1 LRFSQEFATLPAM
14 WLKLAGTAH
23 PLACS
28 VPNDQDETIMVDRN
42 LLKELRIEDS
52 ERDGGGRRHWWRA
65 VTVAALLTVLGSG
78 GYYAFFGQTLAVATA
93 VAESPAD
100 TVAMPVL
107 EAAGYITARREATVS
122 SKITGR
128 LAEVLIEEGESV
140 TEGQVLARLDDV
152 DARAALELAQA
163 RLTAAHAQLG
173 QIEAQLEQAR
183 RDARRQQ
190 ELREKRL
197 NSEQTLETARTQ
209 VLTLSAE
216 LEAQRGQVGVAEAQL
231 RVAQVDYDNT
241 IVRAPFAGVIVA
253 KAAQP
258 GEIVSPISAGGG
270 FTRTGI
276 GTIVDMDSLEIE
288 VDVNEAYI
296 NRVKPRQPVQAV
308 LDAYPDW
315 KIPASVIAIIPTADR
330 SKATVKVRIA
340 IEQKDPRIVPDMGVR
355 VAFLD
360 DHPGGNPA
368 QSLQGVLVPASA
380 VVQRDGASVVFVV
393 QGRRARLRPV
403 TTGAGGGD
411 FRLVENGLNSGERVV
426 LDPPAGLGD
435 GMRIAPRASGI
446 RNLSE

>member
-1 LRFSQEFATLPAM
+1 
-14 WLKLAGTAH
+14 
-23 PLACS
+23 
-28 VPNDQDETIMVDRN
+28 MVDQN

-52 ERDGGGRRHWWRA
+52 DRDSGGGHHWLRVVIVVA
-65 VTVAALLTVLGSG
+65 LLAALGGG
-78 GYYAFFGQTLAVATA
+78 GYYVFLGQALAVATTTAEAPDATTGA
-93 VAESPAD
+93 V
-100 TVAMPVL
+100 PVL

-140 TEGQVLARLDDV
+140 ESGQVLARLDDV
-152 DARAALELAQA
+152 DAMAAMGLAQA
-163 RLTAAHAQLG
+163 RLTAARAQLG

-183 RDARRQQ
+183 RDARRQE

-197 NSEQTLETARTQ
+197 NSEQALETARTQ

-231 RVAQVDYDNT
+231 RVAQVDHDNT

-296 NRVKPRQPVQAV
+296 NRVKPHQPVQAV

-340 IEQKDPRIVPDMGVR
+340 LEQKDPRIVPDMGVR

-360 DHPGGNPA
+360 DRPA
-368 QSLQGVLVPASA
+368 GDPVQSIRGVRVPASA

-393 QGRRARLRPV
+393 EGNLARLRPV
-403 TTGAGGGD
+403 TTGAGGNG
-411 FRLVENGLNSGERVV
+411 FLLVEDGLDPGERVV
-426 LDPPAGLGD
+426 IDPPAGLGD
-435 GMRIAPRASGI
+435 GMRVAPRGPGA
-446 RNLSE
+446 

>member
-1 LRFSQEFATLPAM
+1 
-14 WLKLAGTAH
+14 
-23 PLACS
+23 
-28 VPNDQDETIMVDRN
+28 MVDHN
-42 LLKELRIEDS
+42 LLRELRIEDS
-52 ERDGGGRRHWWRA
+52 ERDGSGRRHWLRA
-65 VTVAALLTVLGSG
+65 VIVVALLAALGGG
-78 GYYAFFGQTLAVATA
+78 GYYAFLGQALTVATA
-93 VAESPAD
+93 TAEAPAASGGAVA
-100 TVAMPVL
+100 VL
-107 EAAGYITARREATVS
+107 EAAGYVTARREATVS

-140 TEGQVLARLDDV
+140 AAGQVLARLDDV

-163 RLTAAHAQLG
+163 RLTAARAQLG

-183 RDARRQQ
+183 RDARRQE

-197 NSEQTLETARTQ
+197 NSEQALENARTQ
-209 VLTLSAE
+209 VLTLNAE
-216 LEAQRGQVGVAEAQL
+216 LAAQRGQIGVAEAQL

-296 NRVKPRQPVQAV
+296 NRVRPQQPVQAV

-315 KIPASVIAIIPTADR
+315 KIPAAVIAIIPTADR

-340 IEQKDPRIVPDMGVR
+340 LERKDPRIVPDMGVR

-360 DHPGGNPA
+360 DDPGGRPA
-368 QSLQGVLVPASA
+368 QSVRGVRVPASA

-393 QGRRARLRPV
+393 EGNRARLRPV
-403 TTGAGGGD
+403 TAGAGEGD
-411 FRLVENGLNSGERVV
+411 YRLVEDGLTSGDRVV
-426 LDPPAGLGD
+426 VDPPAGLGD
-435 GMRIAPRASGI
+435 GMRIAPRAPG
-446 RNLSE
+446 

>member
-1 LRFSQEFATLPAM
+1 
-14 WLKLAGTAH
+14 
-23 PLACS
+23 
-28 VPNDQDETIMVDRN
+28 MVDQN
-42 LLKELRIEDS
+42 LLRELRIEDS
-52 ERDGGGRRHWWRA
+52 ERNGSDRHRWQWA
-65 VTVAALLTVLGSG
+65 VLVIALLAVLGSG
-78 GYYAFFGQTLAVATA
+78 GYYAFLGQATA
-93 VAESPAD
+93 VAIATAERPAANAGA
-100 TVAMPVL
+100 VPVL

-128 LAEVLIEEGESV
+128 LAQVLIEEGESV
-140 TEGQVLARLDDV
+140 ESGQVLARLDDV
-152 DARAALELAQA
+152 DAMAAMGLARA
-163 RLTAAHAQLG
+163 RLTAARAQLG

-197 NSEQTLETARTQ
+197 NSEQALETARTQ

-231 RVAQVDYDNT
+231 RVAQVDLDNT
-241 IVRAPFAGVIVA
+241 VVRAPFAGVIVA

-296 NRVKPRQPVQAV
+296 NRVKPQQPVQAV
-308 LDAYPDW
+308 LDAYPQW

-340 IEQKDPRIVPDMGVR
+340 LEQKDSRIVPDMGVR

-360 DHPGGNPA
+360 EQPGGDLA
-368 QSLQGVLVPASA
+368 QSSRGVLVPASA
-380 VVQRDGASVVFVV
+380 IVQRDGASVVFVV
-393 QGRRARLRPV
+393 EDNRARLRPV
-403 TTGAGGGD
+403 TAGALGGD
-411 FRLVENGLNSGERVV
+411 LRLVENGLDAGERVV
-426 LDPPAGLGD
+426 LDPPAGLED
-435 GMRIAPRASGI
+435 GGRIALRGTGA
-446 RNLSE
+446 

>member
-1 LRFSQEFATLPAM
+1 
-14 WLKLAGTAH
+14 
-23 PLACS
+23 
-28 VPNDQDETIMVDRN
+28 MVDRN
-42 LLKELRIEDS
+42 LLKELHIEDS
-52 ERDGGGRRHWWRA
+52 DRDGGGRHHWLRVVIVVA
-65 VTVAALLTVLGSG
+65 LLAALGGG
-78 GYYAFFGQTLAVATA
+78 GYYAFLSQALAVATA
-93 VAESPAD
+93 TAEPPGSTAD
-100 TVAMPVL
+100 AIPVL

-140 TEGQVLARLDDV
+140 EAGQVLARLDDV
-152 DARAALELAQA
+152 DAVAALKLARAQ
-163 RLTAAHAQLG
+163 LTAARAQLG

-190 ELREKRL
+190 ELREKQL

-231 RVAQVDYDNT
+231 RVAQVEHDNT

-296 NRVKPRQPVQAV
+296 NRVKPHQPVQAV
-308 LDAYPDW
+308 LDAYPEW

-340 IEQKDPRIVPDMGVR
+340 LEQKDPRIVPDMGVR

-368 QSLQGVLVPASA
+368 QSLRGVLVPASA
-380 VVQRDGASVVFVV
+380 IVQRDGASVVFVV

-403 TTGAGGGD
+403 TSGAGGGD
-411 FRLVENGLNSGERVV
+411 FRLVEDGLNSGERVV

-435 GMRIAPRASGI
+435 GMRIAPRAPGT
-446 RNLSE
+446 

>member
-1 LRFSQEFATLPAM
+1 
-14 WLKLAGTAH
+14 
-23 PLACS
+23 
-28 VPNDQDETIMVDRN
+28 MVDQN
-42 LLKELRIEDS
+42 LLKELRIEEN
-52 ERDGGGRRHWWRA
+52 ERHGGGHPRWPRA
-65 VTVAALLTVLGSG
+65 LAALALLAALAGG
-78 GYYAFFGQTLAVATA
+78 GYYAFLGQALKVSTVTAEAIAVADGA
-93 VAESPAD
+93 V
-100 TVAMPVL
+100 PVL
-107 EAAGYITARREATVS
+107 EAAGYVTARREATVS

-140 TEGQVLARLDDV
+140 ATGQVLARLDDV
-152 DARAALELAQA
+152 DARAALQLAQA
-163 RLTAAHAQLG
+163 RLEAARAQLG

-190 ELREKRL
+190 ELRAKGL

-209 VLTLSAE
+209 VRTLSAE

-231 RVAQVDYDNT
+231 RIARVDHDNT

-296 NRVKPRQPVQAV
+296 NRVRPGQPVQAV

-340 IEQKDPRIVPDMGVR
+340 LEQKDPRIVPDMGVR
-355 VAFLD
+355 VAFL
-360 DHPGGNPA
+360 GNPSA
-368 QSLQGVLVPASA
+368 RSPGQAVRGVRVPANA
-380 VVQRDGASVVFVV
+380 VVQRGGASVVFVLD
-393 QGRRARLRPV
+393 GTRARLRPV
-403 TTGAGGGD
+403 TVGVDGGD
-411 FRLVENGLNSGERVV
+411 FRVVEDGLAAGERVV
-426 LDPPAGLGD
+426 VDPPAGLKD
-435 GMRIAPRASGI
+435 GMRIAPRA
-446 RNLSE
+446 

>member
-1 LRFSQEFATLPAM
+1 
-14 WLKLAGTAH
+14 
-23 PLACS
+23 
-28 VPNDQDETIMVDRN
+28 MVDQN
-42 LLKELRIEDS
+42 LLRELRIEDS
-52 ERDGGGRRHWWRA
+52 ERNGSDRHRWQWA
-65 VTVAALLTVLGSG
+65 VIVIALLAVLGSG
-78 GYYAFFGQTLAVATA
+78 GYYAFLGQATA
-93 VAESPAD
+93 VAIATAERPAANAGA
-100 TVAMPVL
+100 VPVL

-140 TEGQVLARLDDV
+140 ESGQVLARLDDV
-152 DARAALELAQA
+152 DAMAAMGLARA
-163 RLTAAHAQLG
+163 RLTAARAQLG

-197 NSEQTLETARTQ
+197 NSEQALETARTQ

-231 RVAQVDYDNT
+231 RVAQVDLDNT
-241 IVRAPFAGVIVA
+241 VVRAPFAGVIVA

-296 NRVKPRQPVQAV
+296 NRVKPQQPVQAV
-308 LDAYPDW
+308 LDAYPEW

-340 IEQKDPRIVPDMGVR
+340 LEQKDSRIVPDMGVR

-360 DHPGGNPA
+360 EQPGGEPGA
-368 QSLQGVLVPASA
+368 VLA
-380 VVQRDGASVVFVV
+380 
-393 QGRRARLRPV
+393 GRA
-403 TTGAGGGD
+403 GAGK
-411 FRLVENGLNSGERVV
+411 RHR
-426 LDPPAGLGD
+426 PA
-435 GMRIAPRASGI
+435 
-446 RNLSE
+446 

>member
-1 LRFSQEFATLPAM
+1 MPH
-14 WLKLAGTAH
+14 LAGTGHAGVIREWQYSRQ
-23 PLACS
+23 PGKTA
-28 VPNDQDETIMVDRN
+28 IMVDQN
-42 LLKELRIEDS
+42 LLRELRIEDS
-52 ERDGGGRRHWWRA
+52 ERNGSGPHHWRRA
-65 VTVAALLTVLGSG
+65 VIMIAVLAVLGSV
-78 GYYAFFGQTLAVATA
+78 GYYAFLGRTTAVSIATA
-93 VAESPAD
+93 EQPAANGGG
-100 TVAMPVL
+100 VPVL

-140 TEGQVLARLDDV
+140 TSGQVLARLDDV
-152 DARAALELAQA
+152 DAKAALELAQA
-163 RLTAAHAQLG
+163 RLGAARAQLG
-173 QIEAQLEQAR
+173 QIEAQLDQAR

-190 ELREKRL
+190 ELREKGL
-197 NSEQTLETARTQ
+197 NSEQALETARTQ

-216 LEAQRGQVGVAEAQL
+216 LAAQRGQVGVAEAQL
-231 RVAQVDYDNT
+231 RVAQVDHDNT

-296 NRVKPRQPVQAV
+296 NRVKPHQPVQAV
-308 LDAYPDW
+308 LDAYPAW

-340 IEQKDPRIVPDMGVR
+340 LEQKDPRIVPDMGVR

-360 DHPGGNPA
+360 QQPA
-368 QSLQGVLVPASA
+368 GTPPQSSRSVLVPASA
-380 VVQRDGASVVFVV
+380 IVQRDGSSVVFVV
-393 QGRRARLRPV
+393 EGDRVRLRPV
-403 TTGAGGGD
+403 TAGALGGD
-411 FRLVENGLNSGERVV
+411 RRMVEDGLDSGEHVV
-426 LDPPAGLGD
+426 LDPPADLGD
-435 GMRIAPRASGI
+435 GMRITPRATGD
-446 RNLSE
+446 

>member
-1 LRFSQEFATLPAM
+1 
-14 WLKLAGTAH
+14 
-23 PLACS
+23 
-28 VPNDQDETIMVDRN
+28 MVDQN

-52 ERDGGGRRHWWRA
+52 DRDSGGGHHWLRLFIVVA
-65 VTVAALLTVLGSG
+65 LLAALGGG
-78 GYYAFFGQTLAVATA
+78 GYYAFLGQALAVNTATA
-93 VAESPAD
+93 EPPDATTGAV
-100 TVAMPVL
+100 PVL

-140 TEGQVLARLDDV
+140 ESGQVLARLDDV
-152 DARAALELAQA
+152 DAMAAMGLAQA
-163 RLTAAHAQLG
+163 RLTAARAQLG

-190 ELREKRL
+190 ELREKQL
-197 NSEQTLETARTQ
+197 NSEQALETARTQ

-231 RVAQVDYDNT
+231 RVAQVDHDNT

-296 NRVKPRQPVQAV
+296 NRVKPHQPVQAV

-340 IEQKDPRIVPDMGVR
+340 LEQKDPRIVPDMGVR

-360 DHPGGNPA
+360 DKTAKNPA
-368 QSLQGVLVPASA
+368 QSVRGVRIPASA

-393 QGRRARLRPV
+393 EGNRARQRPV
-403 TTGAGGGD
+403 TTGAGGSG
-411 FRLVENGLNSGERVV
+411 FLLVEDGLDPGERVV
-426 LDPPAGLGD
+426 IDPPAGLGD
-435 GMRIAPRASGI
+435 GMRIAPRAPGA
-446 RNLSE
+446 

>member
-1 LRFSQEFATLPAM
+1 MA
-14 WLKLAGTAH
+14 
-23 PLACS
+23 
-28 VPNDQDETIMVDRN
+28 DQN

-52 ERDGGGRRHWWRA
+52 DRDSGGRHHWQRL
-65 VTVAALLTVLGSG
+65 VIVVALLAVLGGG
-78 GYYAFFGQTLAVATA
+78 GYYMFLGQALAVATA
-93 VAESPAD
+93 TAKAPAATAD
-100 TVAMPVL
+100 AVPVL

-140 TEGQVLARLDDV
+140 AAGQVLARLDDV

-163 RLTAAHAQLG
+163 RLTAARAQLG

-197 NSEQTLETARTQ
+197 NSEQALETARTQ

-231 RVAQVDYDNT
+231 RVARVDHDNT

-315 KIPASVIAIIPTADR
+315 KIPAAVIAIIPTADR

-340 IEQKDPRIVPDMGVR
+340 LEQKDPRIVPDMGVR

-360 DHPGGNPA
+360 DHPGGKPTR
-368 QSLQGVLVPASA
+368 SLRGVLVPASA

-393 QGRRARLRPV
+393 EGNRARLRPI

-411 FRLVENGLNSGERVV
+411 FRLVEDGLDSGERVV
-426 LDPPAGLGD
+426 IDPPAGLGD
-435 GMRIAPRASGI
+435 GMRIAPRAPGA
-446 RNLSE
+446 

>member
-1 LRFSQEFATLPAM
+1 
-14 WLKLAGTAH
+14 
-23 PLACS
+23 
-28 VPNDQDETIMVDRN
+28 MVDQN
-42 LLKELRIEDS
+42 LLKELRIDHS
-52 ERDGGGRRHWWRA
+52 ERDGGSRHHWLR
-65 VTVAALLTVLGSG
+65 VLVMAALLAALGAG
-78 GYYAFFGQTLAVATA
+78 GYYAFLGEAPAVATA
-93 VAESPAD
+93 TAEPPAA
-100 TVAMPVL
+100 TAGSVPVL

-140 TEGQVLARLDDV
+140 ESGQVLARLDDV

-163 RLTAAHAQLG
+163 RLTAARAQLG

-216 LEAQRGQVGVAEAQL
+216 LEAQHGQVGVAEAQL
-231 RVAQVDYDNT
+231 RVAQVDHDNT

-308 LDAYPDW
+308 LDAYPEW
-315 KIPASVIAIIPTADR
+315 KIPAAVIAIIPTADR

-340 IEQKDPRIVPDMGVR
+340 LEQKDPRIVPDMGVR

-360 DHPGGNPA
+360 DHTEANPA
-368 QSLQGVLVPASA
+368 RSSQGVLVPASA
-380 VVQRDGASVVFVV
+380 VVQRDGVSVVFVV
-393 QGRRARLRPV
+393 DGNRARLRPV
-403 TTGAGGGD
+403 TTGADGGD
-411 FRLVENGLNSGERVV
+411 FRLVEDGLDAGERVV
-426 LDPPAGLGD
+426 IDPPAGLRD
-435 GMRIAPRASGI
+435 GMRIAPRAPGA
-446 RNLSE
+446 

>member
-1 LRFSQEFATLPAM
+1 
-14 WLKLAGTAH
+14 
-23 PLACS
+23 
-28 VPNDQDETIMVDRN
+28 MVDQY

-52 ERDGGGRRHWWRA
+52 ERDVGGRRHWWRA
-65 VTVAALLTVLGSG
+65 AIVVALLTVLGSG
-78 GYYAFFGQTLAVATA
+78 GYYAFFGQALAVSTA
-93 VAESPAD
+93 VAEPPGD
-100 TVAMPVL
+100 TAAMPVL

-163 RLTAAHAQLG
+163 RLTAARAQLG
-173 QIEAQLEQAR
+173 QIEAQLDQAR
-183 RDARRQQ
+183 RDAKRQQ

-197 NSEQTLETARTQ
+197 NSEQALETARTQ
-209 VLTLSAE
+209 ELTLSAE
-216 LEAQRGQVGVAEAQL
+216 LEAQRGQVGVAQAQF

-241 IVRAPFAGVIVA
+241 IVHAPFAGVIVA

-360 DHPGGNPA
+360 DHPAGNPA

-393 QGRRARLRPV
+393 EGNRARLRPV
-403 TTGAGGGD
+403 TTGATGDD
-411 FRLVENGLNSGERVV
+411 FRVVEHGLNPGERVV

-435 GMRIAPRASGI
+435 GMRIAPRAPGI
-446 RNLSE
+446 RSLSE